1 MTENSRNKTSM
12 FLQLI
17 QFHNVINLSQNM
29 SHKKAQRN
37 RIKQEKK
44 TTETEH
50 TILVTIENK
59 LNND

>member
-44 TTETEH
+44 D
-50 TILVTIENK
+50 N
-59 LNND
+59 